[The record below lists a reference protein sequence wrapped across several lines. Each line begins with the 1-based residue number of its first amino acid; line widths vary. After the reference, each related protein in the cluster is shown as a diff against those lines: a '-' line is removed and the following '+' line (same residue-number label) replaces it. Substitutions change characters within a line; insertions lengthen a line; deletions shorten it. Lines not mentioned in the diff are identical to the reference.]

1 MTIRYN
7 QHWKRIDAYDTEED
21 MRTLAVPIGR
31 LEASIDLV
39 NLLEAQHSSLNR
51 IPPDGAVFVGPG
63 DAYLL
68 TADGYPLVI
77 TTAGRE
83 MMVAH
88 VRKAE
93 TVAAIIETFLGR
105 GFSLGEVKMC
115 VQFAATDLGARCV
128 DLACEA
134 GLRNV
139 WAMNSFVEFLARAL
153 QENGNFKRNDWAFT
167 KVTRTV

>member
-1 MTIRYN
+1 
-7 QHWKRIDAYDTEED
+7 

-39 NLLEAQHSSLNR
+39 NLLAAQQSPLNR
-51 IPPDGAVFVGPG
+51 IPPDGAMFVGLG

-68 TADGYPLVI
+68 AADGYPLII
-77 TTAGRE
+77 TAARRE

-93 TVAAIIETFLGR
+93 TVAAIIETFLKR
-105 GFSLGEVKMC
+105 DFSLEEIKMC
-115 VQFAATDLGARCV
+115 IQFAATGLETRCV
-128 DLACEA
+128 DRAREA

-139 WAMNSFVEFLARAL
+139 WAMNSFVEFLAQAL
-153 QENGNFKRNDWAFT
+153 REDGNFNPRDWVFT
-167 KVTRTV
+167 RVTRTA